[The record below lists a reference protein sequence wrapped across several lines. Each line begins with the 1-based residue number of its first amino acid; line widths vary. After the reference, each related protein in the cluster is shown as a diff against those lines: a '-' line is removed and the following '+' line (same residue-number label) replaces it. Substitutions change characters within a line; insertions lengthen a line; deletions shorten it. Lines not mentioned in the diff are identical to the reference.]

1 MEKFDLTGMRPR
13 GRANNYADSEDVIL
27 EALLQRYANVDDE
40 IASIQAKITAAIQR
54 VQSAQNTANRFNPVN
69 DDGVGVDVDIDLTGS
84 LDDLTLVKNLLT
96 AWQSLA
102 SYMNSELVPKKNI
115 QISQINYLAGQCT
128 DLNDRLTRVVNE
140 IKRQGKW

>member
-1 MEKFDLTGMRPR
+1 M
-13 GRANNYADSEDVIL
+13 
-27 EALLQRYANVDDE
+27 DDE

-69 DDGVGVDVDIDLTGS
+69 DDGDGVDVDIDLTGS

>member
-69 DDGVGVDVDIDLTGS
+69 DDGDGVDVDIDLTGS

-102 SYMNSELVPKKNI
+102 SYMNS
-115 QISQINYLAGQCT
+115 
-128 DLNDRLTRVVNE
+128 
-140 IKRQGKW
+140 